1 MASQTTGGDE
11 FARIK
16 QQLSPPPFPLI
27 GPTAWSGMSYLAG
40 WGGNDHE
47 IQRATL
53 GHVNLA
59 QQQVY
64 IETARWPHPTT
75 ASRLARRDAAS
86 PAPGP
91 PVEVALDGALVEL
104 AGVPVRRWEAEHLHG
119 VSVAPWAGVGRVGGD
134 GPDGVEFSIEAL
146 GVEPADVALA
156 VAVDVLP
163 YLRTTE
169 ELEQRRRP

>member
-1 MASQTTGGDE
+1 MASQPSGGGE

-16 QQLSPPPFPLI
+16 QQLLPPPFPLI
-27 GPTAWSGMSYLAG
+27 GPTAWSGMLYLAG

-47 IQRATL
+47 IQRVTL
-53 GHVNLA
+53 GHVNSA

-75 ASRLARRDAAS
+75 ASRLAHRDAAS
-86 PAPGP
+86 PAPVP
-91 PVEVALDGALVEL
+91 PVEVALDGALVDL
-104 AGVPVRRWEAEHLHG
+104 VRVPVRRWEAEHLHG
-119 VSVAPWAGVGRVGGD
+119 VPVAPWAGVGRVGGD

-146 GVEPADVALA
+146 GVGPDDVALV

-169 ELEQRRRP
+169 ELEQQRRP